1 MPRAAIIGLVQVK
14 GGAGRSTIAT
24 NLAGELSRFQD
35 VALLDCDLPQ
45 ATSASWAALRE
56 QAGQAGRLQADTVR
70 DHRELVNKVEALERK
85 VGAIIL
91 DGPPRLAE
99 MSRAIILLSDLCLVP
114 VSASA
119 AEVWATSDLLV
130 LIEDARKMRKVN
142 ARLLWTRFRAHT
154 RLAQELAAEADKAL
168 KLQALKSALGYRVAY
183 PEALGLGRTAA
194 EMGDP
199 EARNEVVGLVAEIRR
214 MLR

>member
-1 MPRAAIIGLVQVK
+1 
-14 GGAGRSTIAT
+14 
-24 NLAGELSRFQD
+24 
-35 VALLDCDLPQ
+35 
-45 ATSASWAALRE
+45 
-56 QAGQAGRLQADTVR
+56 VR